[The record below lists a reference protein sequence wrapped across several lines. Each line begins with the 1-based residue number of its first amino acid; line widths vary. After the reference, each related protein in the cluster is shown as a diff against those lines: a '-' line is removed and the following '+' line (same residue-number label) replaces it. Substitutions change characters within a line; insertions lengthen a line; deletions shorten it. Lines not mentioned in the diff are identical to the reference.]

1 MYVMSIQDTSNFK
14 IYFPFCFRY
23 DTLSLLVYNVS
34 VKGVLM
40 SKFNAKKETNKAV
53 SYEGGDAY
61 NKNLVEDYL
70 NNLFSSFIEDGYYE
84 SQKTKMERF
93 LDLTTK
99 VKNQFGNE
107 FLAKTS
113 VFARNE
119 LGMRSASQLIA
130 SYLNDEKFDN
140 KRAYYR
146 NFCHRPDDVA
156 EIFGA
161 IDMMGQKRSHATV
174 RGCGDYIAKLNEYQ
188 LGKYKMLGKEYN
200 MYDIINITHTKSA
213 SVNSFMKNEIEAP
226 DTWEVKISTAKT
238 DVERAE
244 EWIRLVQ
251 EDKLGYLALLRNL
264 NNIMNA
270 MSTTGNDGFL
280 LIEDKIVSKL
290 TDEVSIKKS
299 LVYPY
304 QIYCA
309 YKNMKT
315 HPFMIDNALDKAF
328 RIACGNMEKFDG
340 KSVIVLD
347 VSGSME
353 DRISARSNITIKEV
367 GACYATALYI
377 SQDCDFV
384 KFGNYAKSCSYDKI
398 DNVFSII
405 NKMRKNDDCG
415 YGTCIGTAFAELN
428 EHYDRIFIVSDMQT
442 MNEQVLGRWT
452 YFYKMD
458 GVGNYNNYC
467 KKYGDAKCYSF
478 DLGNCKT
485 QCANPNNRNVHL
497 VTALND
503 DVFKFLHLLEN
514 DQNIVDY
521 IQKNFSYC

>member
-1 MYVMSIQDTSNFK
+1 
-14 IYFPFCFRY
+14 
-23 DTLSLLVYNVS
+23 
-34 VKGVLM
+34 M
-40 SKFNAKKETNKAV
+40 SKFNVKKESNKAT
-53 SYEGGDAY
+53 SYEGGSVY

-70 NNLFSSFIEDGYYE
+70 NNLFSSFIEDGFYE
-84 SQKTKMERF
+84 SQQEKMERF
-93 LDLTTK
+93 LDLTTE
-99 VKNQFGNE
+99 VGNQLGNE

-130 SYLNDEKFDN
+130 SYLNDKKFDN

-174 RGCGDYIAKLNEYQ
+174 RGCGDYLAKLNEYQ

-200 MYDIINITHTKSA
+200 MYDLINITHAKS
-213 SVNSFMKNEIEAP
+213 SNVDNFMNGEIESP

-238 DVERAE
+238 EAKRAE
-244 EWIRLVQ
+244 EWIRLVK

-264 NNIMNA
+264 NNILNA
-270 MSTTGNDGFL
+270 MSTLEIDDRL
-280 LIEDKIVSKL
+280 LAEDKIVSKL
-290 TDEVSIKKS
+290 TDEASIKKS
-299 LVYPY
+299 LIFPY

-309 YKNMKT
+309 YKNMKA

-340 KSVIVLD
+340 KSVIMLD
-347 VSGSME
+347 ISGSME
-353 DRISARSNITIKEV
+353 DRISYHSNITIKEV
-367 GACYATALYI
+367 GACYAAALYI

-384 KFGNYAKSCSYDKI
+384 KFGTDAKSCSYNKI
-398 DNVFSII
+398 DNVFNII
-405 NKMRKNDDCG
+405 SNMCEEDNCG
-415 YGTCIGTAFAELN
+415 YGTYIGAAFAELDK
-428 EHYDRIFIVSDMQT
+428 HYDRIFIISDMQI
-442 MNEQVLGRWT
+442 MSPRRYYSQRE
-452 YFYKMD
+452 D
-458 GVGNYNNYC
+458 GPASYNDYC
-467 KKYGDAKCYSF
+467 KEYGDAKCYSF
-478 DLGNCKT
+478 DLGNYKT

-503 DVFKFLHLLEN
+503 DVFKFLHILEN
-514 DQNIVDY
+514 NQSIVDY

>member
-1 MYVMSIQDTSNFK
+1 MSIQDTSNFK

-23 DTLSLLVYNVS
+23 DTPSLLVYNVS

-53 SYEGGDAY
+53 SYEGGSVY

-70 NNLFSSFIEDGYYE
+70 NSLFSSFIEDGFYE
-84 SQKTKMERF
+84 SRQKKMERF
-93 LDLTTK
+93 LDLTTE
-99 VKNQFGNE
+99 VRNQLGNE

-130 SYLNDEKFDN
+130 SYLNDDKFDN

-213 SVNSFMKNEIEAP
+213 SVNSFMKGEIESP

-251 EDKLGYLALLRNL
+251 EDKLGYLAMLRNL

-270 MSTTGNDGFL
+270 LSTIGNDGLL
-280 LIEDKIVSKL
+280 LIEDKIISKL
-290 TDEVSIKKS
+290 TDEASIKKS

-309 YKNMKT
+309 YKNMKA
-315 HPFMIDNALDKAF
+315 HPFMIDNALDQAF
-328 RIACGNMEKFDG
+328 RIACGNMEKFEG
-340 KSVIVLD
+340 KSVIMLD
-347 VSGSME
+347 ISGSME
-353 DRISARSNITIKEV
+353 NRISFRSNITIKEV
-367 GACYATALYI
+367 GACYAAALYI

-384 KFGNYAKSCSYDKI
+384 KFGTNAKLCSYNKI
-398 DNVFSII
+398 DNIFNII
-405 NKMRKNDDCG
+405 SNMCEEDKCG
-415 YGTCIGTAFAELN
+415 YGTYIGAAFAELDKK
-428 EHYDRIFIVSDMQT
+428 YDRIFIVSDMQIMKEDRNQWWYT
-442 MNEQVLGRWT
+442 
-452 YFYKMD
+452 KMAD
-458 GVGNYNNYC
+458 GPANYNDYC
-467 KKYGDAKCYSF
+467 KEYGDTKCYSF
-478 DLGNCKT
+478 DLGNYKT

-514 DQNIVDY
+514 DQSIIDY

>member
-1 MYVMSIQDTSNFK
+1 
-14 IYFPFCFRY
+14 
-23 DTLSLLVYNVS
+23 
-34 VKGVLM
+34 M
-40 SKFNAKKETNKAV
+40 SKFNVKKENNKAT
-53 SYEGGDAY
+53 SYEGGSVY

-70 NNLFSSFIEDGYYE
+70 NNLFSSFIEDGFYE
-84 SQKTKMERF
+84 SRQERMERF
-93 LDLTTK
+93 LDLTTEVGNK
-99 VKNQFGNE
+99 LGNE

-130 SYLNDEKFDN
+130 SYLNDKKFDN

-161 IDMMGQKRSHATV
+161 IGMMGQKRSHATV
-174 RGCGDYIAKLNEYQ
+174 RGCGDYLAKLNEYQ

-200 MYDIINITHTKSA
+200 MYDLVNITHAKSS
-213 SVNSFMKNEIEAP
+213 SVDNFMNGEIESP

-238 DVERAE
+238 ESERAE
-244 EWIRLVQ
+244 EWIRLVK

-264 NNIMNA
+264 NNILNA
-270 MSTTGNDGFL
+270 MSTLEIDDRL
-280 LIEDKIVSKL
+280 LAEDKIVSKL
-290 TDEVSIKKS
+290 TDEASIKKS
-299 LVYPY
+299 LVFPY

-309 YKNMKT
+309 YKNMKA

-328 RIACGNMEKFDG
+328 RIACGNMEKFEG
-340 KSVIVLD
+340 KSVIMLD
-347 VSGSME
+347 ISGSME
-353 DRISARSNITIKEV
+353 DRISSRSNITIKEV
-367 GACYATALYI
+367 GACYAAALYI

-384 KFGNYAKSCSYDKI
+384 KFGTDAKSCSYNKI

-405 NKMRKNDDCG
+405 NNMCKEDKCG
-415 YGTCIGTAFAELN
+415 YGTYIGAAFAELDK
-428 EHYDRIFIVSDMQT
+428 HYDRIFIVSDMQI
-442 MNEQVLGRWT
+442 MSPRRYYSQRE
-452 YFYKMD
+452 D
-458 GVGNYNNYC
+458 GPASYNDYC
-467 KKYGDAKCYSF
+467 KEYGDAKCYSF
-478 DLGNCKT
+478 DLGNYKT

-514 DQNIVDY
+514 NQSIVDY

>member
-1 MYVMSIQDTSNFK
+1 
-14 IYFPFCFRY
+14 
-23 DTLSLLVYNVS
+23 
-34 VKGVLM
+34 M
-40 SKFNAKKETNKAV
+40 SKFNAKKENNKAI
-53 SYEGGDAY
+53 SYEGGSVY

-70 NNLFSSFIEDGYYE
+70 NNLFSSFIEDGFYE
-84 SQKTKMERF
+84 SRQKKMERF
-93 LDLTTK
+93 LDLTTE
-99 VKNQFGNE
+99 VGNQLGNE

-130 SYLNDEKFDN
+130 SYLNDKKFDN

-174 RGCGDYIAKLNEYQ
+174 RGCGDYLAKLNEYQ

-200 MYDIINITHTKSA
+200 MYDLINITHAKSS
-213 SVNSFMKNEIEAP
+213 SVDGFMKGEIESP

-238 DVERAE
+238 EAERAE
-244 EWIRLVQ
+244 EWIRLVK

-264 NNIMNA
+264 NNILNA
-270 MSTTGNDGFL
+270 ISITGIDGLL

-290 TDEVSIKKS
+290 TDEASIKKS
-299 LVYPY
+299 LVFPY

-309 YKNMKT
+309 YKNMKA

-328 RIACGNMEKFDG
+328 RIACGNMEKFEG
-340 KSVIVLD
+340 KSVIMLD
-347 VSGSME
+347 ISGSME
-353 DRISARSNITIKEV
+353 DRISYHSNITIKEV
-367 GACYATALYI
+367 GACYAAALYI

-384 KFGNYAKSCSYDKI
+384 KFGTSAKSCSYNKI
-398 DNVFSII
+398 DNVFNII
-405 NKMRKNDDCG
+405 SNMCEEDNCG
-415 YGTCIGTAFAELN
+415 YGTYIGAAFAELDK
-428 EHYDRIFIVSDMQT
+428 HYDRIFIVSDMQT
-442 MNEQVLGRWT
+442 MSPRRYYSQRE
-452 YFYKMD
+452 D
-458 GVGNYNNYC
+458 GPASYNDYC
-467 KKYGDAKCYSF
+467 KEYGDAKCYSF
-478 DLGNCKT
+478 DLGNYKT

-514 DQNIVDY
+514 NQSIVDY